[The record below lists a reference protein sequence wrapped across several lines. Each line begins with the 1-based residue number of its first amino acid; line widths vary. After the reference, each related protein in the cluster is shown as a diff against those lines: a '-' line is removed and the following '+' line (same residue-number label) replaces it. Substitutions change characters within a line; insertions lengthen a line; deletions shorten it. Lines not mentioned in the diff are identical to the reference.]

1 MKLIVTAFVLG
12 LSFSAHSTTTGEV
25 SMKTK
30 EAAQSAVDYTMEQKE
45 AFQKSM
51 EKNLNALES
60 EVAEL
65 KAKATTAHGAAQAKT
80 NSKIKDLE
88 TKQGEL
94 QKKMSDLKKST
105 GKAWVKM
112 KDGMSSAWSK
122 AKETISEAEAE
133 MKK

>member
-1 MKLIVTAFVLG
+1 MKLILIAGLLFLG
-12 LSFSAHSTTTGEV
+12 GQAHSTTTDDV
-25 SMKTK
+25 STKTK
-30 EAAQSAVDYTMEQKE
+30 AAVGSAVDYTVEQKE

-51 EKNLNALES
+51 EKNIEALQS
-60 EVAEL
+60 QVAEL
-65 KAKATTAHGAAQAKT
+65 KAKADTAQGEAKAKT

-88 TKQGEL
+88 KKQAEL
-94 QKKMSDLKKST
+94 QKKMSDLKKSS
-105 GKAWVKM
+105 GKAWTKM